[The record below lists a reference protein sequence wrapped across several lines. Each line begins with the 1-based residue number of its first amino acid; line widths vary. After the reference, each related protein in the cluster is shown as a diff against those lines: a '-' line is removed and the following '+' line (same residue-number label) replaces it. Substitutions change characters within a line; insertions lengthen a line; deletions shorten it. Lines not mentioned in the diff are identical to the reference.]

1 MDQLDADTVP
11 LRCPATLQL
20 MKRDIV
26 QFVPYRNFKSAGH
39 ARLAQEVLAEV
50 PGQMLGYFESM
61 GITPNV
67 SQEDIAAQKL
77 RQLQQQQHQ
86 QQQQQQQQQQ
96 HVLSGGGA
104 APQASAPNRASL
116 AKP

>member
-50 PGQMLGYFESM
+50 PGQMLGYFES
-61 GITPNV
+61 
-67 SQEDIAAQKL
+67 
-77 RQLQQQQHQ
+77 
-86 QQQQQQQQQQ
+86 
-96 HVLSGGGA
+96 
-104 APQASAPNRASL
+104 
-116 AKP
+116 